1 MIRSRVSSRRAFTLV
16 ELLVAIGII
25 GILVAIGIPAFQKL
39 TSGNRLSNTASMIR
53 GMAEQAQSMAL
64 THRRYVAL
72 LIDDKGQLYEG
83 RDQAVWVCFV
93 KDYNDSTGMA
103 NYEEPIAGVNWRR
116 FPDGVVLADANP
128 SSSLTPRNS
137 LGTALTGT
145 GKVNYNSNSYDAV
158 IFSPSGNV
166 VRPAGNYYL
175 LLAEGVLGGS
185 SDPIIYP
192 NRDVDGNLANR
203 TVMEI
208 NRFTGKTRIIE

>member
-1 MIRSRVSSRRAFTLV
+1 MIFSRVSSRRAFTLV

-53 GMAEQAQSMAL
+53 GMSEQAQSMAL

-72 LIDDKGQLYEG
+72 LIDDKGQLYGG

-93 KDYNDSTGMA
+93 KDYNDSTGVA
-103 NYEEPIAGVNWRR
+103 AFEEPIAGVNWRR
-116 FPDGVVLADANP
+116 FPDGVVLAAADT
-128 SSSLTPRNS
+128 SSSLSPRNS
-137 LGTALTGT
+137 LGTGLANTGT
-145 GKVNYNSNSYDAV
+145 VNYDSKSFDAI

-166 VRPAGNYYL
+166 IRPAGNYYL

-185 SDPIIYP
+185 ADPIVYP

-203 TVMEI
+203 TLMEI
-208 NRFTGKTRIIE
+208 NRFTGKARIIE